1 MIKPCKDHLG
11 NEYPSVKQMCE
22 HYNIHRATYYERIRN
37 GWSIEAALTTSTK
50 SVSRYSKKRGYVKDH
65 KGNLF
70 INTKEICRFY
80 HIPYDAYRSRIKS
93 GWSTKDALTK
103 PLRGPC
109 KSTKAKPIIDH
120 EGNSFSSE
128 RQLCEFWNISRFSYR
143 NLVHNLQWSSEDTIN
158 HLLNSKRKKPKHSTI
173 TFYNETFANLSEL
186 CDKFNV
192 NKDTYYYRINAGWSQ
207 EEALGII
214 PRIKPS
220 SKNLKINN
228 SILIKEPID
237 TDSDVHYFKCDWN
250 GEDAVMT
257 RDMILNKA
265 RTQLAASFA

>member
-1 MIKPCKDHLG
+1 MSKPCKDHLD
-11 NEYPSVKQMCE
+11 NEYPNIKQMCK
-22 HYNIHRATYYERIRN
+22 HYDIHPATYYARIKN
-37 GWSIEAALTTSTK
+37 GWSIEDALTTPAG
-50 SVSRYSKKRGYVKDH
+50 VSKYSEKRGYIKDH

-70 INTKEICRFY
+70 INTTEMCKLYR
-80 HIPYDAYRSRIKS
+80 IPYEAYRSRIKN
-93 GWSTKDALTK
+93 GWSIEDALTK
-103 PLRGPC
+103 PLIGPC

-128 RQLCEFWNISRFSYR
+128 RQLCEFWDISRYSYR
-143 NLVHNLQWSSEDTIN
+143 NLVHNLQWSSEDAIN
-158 HLLNSKRKKPKHSTI
+158 HLLNSKRKKSKHDTI
-173 TFYNETFANLSEL
+173 TFYNKTFANLSEL
-186 CDKFNV
+186 CDEFNV
-192 NKDTYYYRINAGWSQ
+192 DKNNYYYRINAGWSQ

-214 PRIKPS
+214 PRIKPNS
-220 SKNLKINN
+220 TNLKIND

-237 TDSDVHYFKCDWN
+237 TDSDIHYFKCDWN